1 MERICKFNLSG
12 QFLRYLESRQ
22 DTHSWTQEYYIPSLG
37 NSSYSFENKSRSIA
51 LWILDGSSIYVGTS
65 VYGILELTLFSLQKK
80 IYLNSRSLSKI
91 RVFFFLFTGWFWWR
105 TKKFRER
112 FIANREIFEWFRI
125 SQTRPKAFWFDRRW
139 NRYEKCHLKKIE
151 GNSI

>member
-12 QFLRYLESRQ
+12 QFLRYLSL
-22 DTHSWTQEYYIPSLG
+22 DKTHIPGLRSIIPSLG

-51 LWILDGSSIYVGTS
+51 LWILDGST
-65 VYGILELTLFSLQKK
+65 FSLWNFRVNSIQFAKK

-112 FIANREIFEWFRI
+112 FIANRKIFEWFRI
-125 SQTRPKAFWFDRRW
+125 SKTRPKAFWFDRRW
-139 NRYEKCHLKKIE
+139 NRYEKNAILKKNWR
-151 GNSI
+151 NSI